1 VKKPTACDCE
11 EAFRRL
17 GDYLD
22 RELSAE
28 EIEMVKAH
36 LALCQTCAMEFHFE
50 EALLIELKAKARQA
64 AAPPELLESI
74 LQTLD
79 CATGPETPQ

>member
-1 VKKPTACDCE
+1 MNKPTACDCE

-22 RELSAE
+22 RELSAD

-36 LALCQTCAMEFHFE
+36 LELCQTCAVEFRFE
-50 EALLIELKAKARQA
+50 ESLLLELKAKARQA
-64 AAPPELLESI
+64 PTPPELLESI

-79 CATGPETPQ
+79 CATGPETP

>member
-1 VKKPTACDCE
+1 MKKLTACDCE

-22 RELSAE
+22 RELSPD

-50 EALLIELKAKARQA
+50 ETLLAELKIKARQA
-64 AAPPELLESI
+64 PTPPELLESI

-79 CATGPETPQ
+79 CATGPETP